1 MKMHNKVKLFIEEN
15 ELLSKEHKVTVALSG
30 GADSVALLKIL
41 LSLGYDVSALHVN
54 HNLRGKESDG
64 DEAFC
69 KELCEKL
76 GISLKVV
83 SVDVKGY
90 AKEKGVSTE
99 TAARV
104 LRYEALC
111 NTDADVVATAHTMSD
126 NAETVV
132 FNLVRGSA
140 LSGLCGIP
148 LKIEKGGKLFVRPI
162 LCLSREDTEKIAG
175 EYVTDST
182 NNEDD
187 ATRNRIRHHVI
198 PLLKRENPSLEESVL
213 KNSLILRSE
222 DEFLKQSAEG
232 VDLSCKALRS
242 APKPLA
248 MRKIKNLLEENALP
262 VNSIY
267 ISDILALAYS
277 DNPSA
282 SVDVGGAR
290 VRREYDNI
298 IVDKGET
305 APKLTEMTLR
315 YGVNVLSDGCKLVL
329 EEKSGKINNLFTTF
343 YVDKDKINGTLSVRS
358 RRTGDALHTHGG
370 TKTVKKM
377 HIDNKIPKEKRD
389 CMPVITDEKGVV
401 CAFGCGIDVG
411 YEAGKNTKNIL
422 CIRYERDGE

>member
-1 MKMHNKVKLFIEEN
+1 MHNRVKLFIREN
-15 ELLSKEHKVTVALSG
+15 NLFSENDRVTVALSG

-54 HNLRGKESDG
+54 HNLRGEESDG

-69 KELCEKL
+69 RELCEKL
-76 GISLKVV
+76 SVPIEVV

-99 TAARV
+99 TAARE
-104 LRYEALC
+104 LRYEALYKA
-111 NTDADVVATAHTMSD
+111 DGDVVATAHTMSD
-126 NAETVV
+126 NVETVI
-132 FNLVRGSA
+132 FNLLRGSA

-148 LKIEKGGKLFVRPI
+148 LKIEKGGKVFVRPI
-162 LCLSREDTEKIAG
+162 MCLSREETEKTAG

-187 ATRNRIRHHVI
+187 AARNRIRHHVI

-213 KNSLILRSE
+213 KNSFILRGE
-222 DEFLKQSAEG
+222 DEFLNESAQGIE
-232 VDLSCKALRS
+232 LSCRALKT

-248 MRKIKNLLEENALP
+248 LRRIKKLLEDNALP

-267 ISDILALAYS
+267 VSDILSLVYS

-290 VRREYDNI
+290 IRREYDAI
-298 IVDKGET
+298 VVDKGET
-305 APKLTEMTLR
+305 APKLNEMTLS
-315 YGVNVLSDGCKLVL
+315 YGENVISDGSRLIL
-329 EEKSGKINNLFTTF
+329 EEKCGKINNLFTTF
-343 YVDKDKINGTLSVRS
+343 YVDKDKIYGTLSVRS

-422 CIRYERDGE
+422 CIRHERDGG